1 MKKVFVAAM
10 LVACGLPAFANPIDP
25 YYDIKSVEVFEIDDK
40 ESVVDYNDVGNF
52 ADCNS
57 DGQVN
62 TNPTDP
68 NPLTPGL
75 DPNDPL
81 AIIEVFVDRII
92 NIGKKLWA
100 VVEAGRPRVNLKTD
114 VAHALPKGLFC
125 WTDLAGWQMP
135 KSKTYGVKYTNGF
148 GATVVDFSFR
158 VVYTHGG
165 NYKGTGNYITNAA
178 VMPVKVDVA
187 WGYEFNAN
195 AEVPIVFNRGTTEAP
210 LAGMQLNIN
219 WNVKTAVKYSE
230 KTEMFAIGGDGA
242 FQQLQ

>member
-10 LVACGLPAFANPIDP
+10 LVAVATPAFAEPVNP
-25 YYDIKSVEVFEIDDK
+25 YYDIKKVEFIEIDDK
-40 ESVVDYNDVGNF
+40 ESVVDYNNIGNF

-57 DGQVN
+57 NGNVN
-62 TNPTDP
+62 TNPQP
-68 NPLTPGL
+68 GPLTPGL

-81 AIIEVFVDRII
+81 AIIEIFVDRII
-92 NIGKKLWA
+92 NIGKKIWA

-125 WTDLAGWQMP
+125 WTDLNGWQMP
-135 KSKTYGVKYTNGF
+135 KSKTYAVKYTNGF
-148 GATVVDFSFR
+148 GASVVDFSFR

-165 NYKGTGNYITNAA
+165 SYKGAGSFITNAA
-178 VMPVKVDVA
+178 VMPVKVNVA
-187 WGYEFNAN
+187 WGYTFNAN
-195 AEVPIVFNRGTTEAP
+195 AEVPIVFNRGTAEDP

-219 WNVKTAVKYSE
+219 WNVQTAVKYSE
-230 KTEMFAIGGDGA
+230 QTEMFAIGGDGA